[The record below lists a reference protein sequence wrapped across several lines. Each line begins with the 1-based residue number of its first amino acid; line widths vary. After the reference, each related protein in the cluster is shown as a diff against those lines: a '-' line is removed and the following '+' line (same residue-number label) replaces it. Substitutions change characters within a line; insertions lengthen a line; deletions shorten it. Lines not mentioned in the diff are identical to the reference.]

1 MAVLTG
7 ITVPIVL
14 AIGVFIATVV
24 VGPFQENVKEGVST
38 SEPPVRVSI
47 EESWNDDVDMDWVF
61 DQPLSAQAIRELT
74 DLPSNVPSVVSFA
87 TNHRGIRHSRSCLTQ
102 ACDAARTR
110 FKLSLTGRRRGE
122 VRVTDIVGRV
132 LKRRNPPAGALLSGP
147 TGGAEEIE
155 PGMFVFGDDPTVE
168 RLKGVDE
175 SDHPARPYFDQKF
188 VHLTLNEPIVFEI
201 LAVSTTWDIDWELVV
216 KLMVDGKAEEVV
228 VRSDGTATGKPF
240 RNPGKIQHP
249 SVYKGSFKCEVGAAT
264 CEPMRWS

>member
-7 ITVPIVL
+7 ITLPIVL
-14 AIGVFIATVV
+14 AVGVLIATVV
-24 VGPFQENVKEGVST
+24 VGPFQEDFKEGVSI
-38 SEPPVRVSI
+38 SEPSVRVGI
-47 EESWNDDVDMDWVF
+47 EESWNDDVDMGWVF
-61 DQPLSAQAIRELT
+61 DQPLSAQTIRELT
-74 DLPSNVPSVVSFA
+74 NLPSNVPSVVDFA
-87 TNHRGIRHSRSCLTQ
+87 ATHGGIRHSSFCFTQ

-132 LKRRNPPAGALLSGP
+132 LERRNPPTGSLLSGP
-147 TGGAEEIE
+147 TGGSEEIE
-155 PGMFVFGDDPTVE
+155 PGMFVFGENPTVE

-175 SDHPARPYFDQKF
+175 DEQSARPYFDQKF
-188 VHLTLNEPIVFEI
+188 VHLALNEPIVFEI

-228 VRSDGTATGKPF
+228 VKSDGTATGKPF

-264 CEPMRWS
+264 CAPMRWS